1 MPPTDSH
8 QARDL
13 HVIGSSLKD
22 LAEMPL
28 EIRRS
33 FGRALRAAQNG
44 AFPEDSRPFGE
55 GLDRAIMKLVE
66 KLDGETYRAAYVITF
81 PECVYLLHVFQKKS
95 ASGVATS
102 RPDKA
107 TIEARWKAAKDHY
120 HQHYAAR
127 RDRR

>member
-1 MPPTDSH
+1 MIPSPPH
-8 QARDL
+8 ERDF

-66 KLDGETYRAAYVITF
+66 NFGGETYRAAYVISF

-95 ASGVATS
+95 AAEKATS

-120 HQHYAAR
+120 RQHYGHKEGNR
-127 RDRR
+127 

>member
-1 MPPTDSH
+1 
-8 QARDL
+8 
-13 HVIGSSLKD
+13 
-22 LAEMPL
+22 MPL

-66 KLDGETYRAAYVITF
+66 NLEGETYRAAYVITF

-95 ASGVATS
+95 ASGKATS

-120 HQHYAAR
+120 QQHYGKGG
-127 RDRR
+127 